1 MINDAHRDVWPI
13 MGKRVQ
19 VTVVQWSGEGQE
31 AQYILNVIPHYHY
44 IEIFTVLGFFNFVYT
59 YLYIIQLYCNTVY
72 SIITYNTIQS
82 NCPQS

>member
-44 IEIFTVLGFFNFVYT
+44 IEIFTVLGFLILLILIYILYYYAVI
-59 YLYIIQLYCNTVY
+59 LYIQ
-72 SIITYNTIQS
+72 SSYNI
-82 NCPQS
+82 

>member
-44 IEIFTVLGFFNFVYT
+44 IEIFSLGVFNFVNT
-59 YLYIIQLYCNTVY
+59 YLYFILLCCNTVY
-72 SIITYNTIQS
+72 TI
-82 NCPQS
+82 